1 MKYAYDWYER
11 ALHYQVED
19 EDGGYDATMDDPSYM
34 LKSKMAELLLQ
45 GGEGLDK
52 NPMKA
57 GAHALK
63 LPLCF
68 LCIFCDVTPGF
79 VQVICTTR
87 RRRRRWER

>member
-57 GAHALK
+57 GACAFKSL
-63 LPLCF
+63 LYF
-68 LCIFCDVTPGF
+68 LVYIL
-79 VQVICTTR
+79 
-87 RRRRRWER
+87 